1 MAGRERLRP
10 AVAYLSGLGVGH
22 TAPGERQVALDLGMA
37 LGVRYD
43 HGVRQD
49 PAAAC
54 PRPGHPRGSES
65 GAHRK
70 PGLGVAG
77 EARDPR
83 AVSRN

>member
-1 MAGRERLRP
+1 MAGGERLRP
-10 AVAYLSGLGVGH
+10 AVAYLSGLGAGH
-22 TAPGERQVALDLGMA
+22 TAPCERQVALDLGMA

-49 PAAAC
+49 PAAAR
-54 PRPGHPRGSES
+54 PRPGHSRGSES
-65 GAHRK
+65 GAHRR

-83 AVSRN
+83 AVSRD